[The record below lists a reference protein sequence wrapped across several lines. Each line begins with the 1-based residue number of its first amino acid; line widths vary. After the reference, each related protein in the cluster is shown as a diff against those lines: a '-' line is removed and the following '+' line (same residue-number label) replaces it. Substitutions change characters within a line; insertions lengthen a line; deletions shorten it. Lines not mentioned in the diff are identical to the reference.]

1 MSPAGA
7 VVLKYDRIYDR
18 LPHLERRQE
27 ELMVRRKRRVGER
40 GGRTTKQGRSR
51 SRGTVKNGESEPQSQ
66 KDDGF
71 LFDPFWDDA
80 FSSYFDPTLRTCC
93 QIRY

>member
-1 MSPAGA
+1 MSPATA

-27 ELMVRRKRRVGER
+27 ELMVRRKRRAEER
-40 GGRTTKQGRSR
+40 GRRTAKQGRSR
-51 SRGTVKNGESEPQSQ
+51 SHVPVKDGEDKPQSE

-80 FSSYFDPTLRTCC
+80 FSSYYDPNLRTCC